1 MRFIKI
7 DFKWRDILSERMVID
22 LPDEIIRK
30 IIHIKNGLVHYERF
44 QKVYESYLYVLHL
57 QLRFYMIQCKE
68 SNVSKHLLDRIHGRT
83 TYTNIV
89 ADEVYLYSMQIY
101 KNKLMS
107 LISQTDNETETIVS
121 IQKPY
126 KELFKSLFNISIL
139 SLDYLSKK
147 NQKSKKEIME
157 VNRDLFI
164 RKNKDYGNSFEDFK
178 LIGILVRLNDKI
190 NRICTLLEKRSTGPQ
205 VNDEAIEDT
214 INDLYNYGILAL
226 MYK

>member
-7 DFKWRDILSERMVID
+7 DFKWRDMLSEKMVID

-89 ADEVYLYSMQIY
+89 ADEVYLYHHDY
-101 KNKLMS
+101 
-107 LISQTDNETETIVS
+107 S
-121 IQKPY
+121 I
-126 KELFKSLFNISIL
+126 F
-139 SLDYLSKK
+139 
-147 NQKSKKEIME
+147 
-157 VNRDLFI
+157 
-164 RKNKDYGNSFEDFK
+164 
-178 LIGILVRLNDKI
+178 
-190 NRICTLLEKRSTGPQ
+190 
-205 VNDEAIEDT
+205 
-214 INDLYNYGILAL
+214 
-226 MYK
+226 